1 MSKKLIWILG
11 IVMVA
16 TVVWMIS
23 IQASWI
29 RTSFTMRQHE
39 FSEKVMQ
46 SLSGVVEELE
56 RREVIEQLSN
66 EVLALNFDTA
76 APARHLDVTLPAPE
90 IVRNIVKDADS
101 THTLVVMAKDSLF
114 YPVADPQGGPM
125 KADTDSMDL
134 RQLREEVQRRV
145 HTEKTVFVEKI
156 LNNITSKKVNLEE
169 RVSPSEICDI
179 LCKQFKMQGIVSEYE
194 FMVLKDDHN
203 VYFKTDGFAPSED
216 DKIYEI
222 LLFPNDLLSQNTK
235 LTVYFPDE
243 ISISMASLTKN
254 VWMSFFLALII
265 IVIFF
270 STLLIIMRQRKLHE
284 MKTDFINNMTHELK
298 TPIASISLASQML
311 RDPSVAKN
319 QSSFTNISSVIEEES
334 KRLGS
339 QVERVLQMAAID
351 RGKLLMK
358 TKEVYINDVVRKVV
372 KTFDLKLKAKDGV
385 ITCKY
390 GAKDDL
396 VEGDEMHITNIVAN
410 LLDNA
415 LKYTEIKPELK
426 ITTSNVKNGVE
437 LEVEDNGIGIS
448 RENQRRIFEQFFRV
462 HTGNI
467 HNTKGFGIGL
477 SYVKKIVEAH
487 GGTIRLKSEPG
498 RGSTFTVFLP
508 FSQ

>member
-1 MSKKLIWILG
+1 
-11 IVMVA
+11 
-16 TVVWMIS
+16 
-23 IQASWI
+23 
-29 RTSFTMRQHE
+29 
-39 FSEKVMQ
+39 
-46 SLSGVVEELE
+46 
-56 RREVIEQLSN
+56 
-66 EVLALNFDTA
+66 
-76 APARHLDVTLPAPE
+76 
-90 IVRNIVKDADS
+90 
-101 THTLVVMAKDSLF
+101 
-114 YPVADPQGGPM
+114 
-125 KADTDSMDL
+125 
-134 RQLREEVQRRV
+134 
-145 HTEKTVFVEKI
+145 
-156 LNNITSKKVNLEE
+156 
-169 RVSPSEICDI
+169 
-179 LCKQFKMQGIVSEYE
+179 
-194 FMVLKDDHN
+194 
-203 VYFKTDGFAPSED
+203 
-216 DKIYEI
+216 
-222 LLFPNDLLSQNTK
+222 
-235 LTVYFPDE
+235 
-243 ISISMASLTKN
+243 
-254 VWMSFFLALII
+254 
-265 IVIFF
+265 
-270 STLLIIMRQRKLHE
+270 
-284 MKTDFINNMTHELK
+284 
-298 TPIASISLASQML
+298 ML

-319 QSSFTNISSVIEEES
+319 QSSFTNISSVLEEES

-477 SYVKKIVEAH
+477 RANPDAARRSRCFCRSAS
-487 GGTIRLKSEPG
+487 RS
-498 RGSTFTVFLP
+498 SD
-508 FSQ
+508 